1 MTSRLQENIISCK
14 IIIENVKILKYNNTY
29 FILCNVIIYNGTLS
43 TSRQKKML
51 FF

>member
-1 MTSRLQENIISCK
+1 MTSRLQENFISCK
-14 IIIENVKILKYNNTY
+14 IIENVKILKYSNTY